1 MKEDITRETVISKLT
16 SNGGERK
23 RKFVGPIL
31 NKLKE
36 TVIRLLTFRYKLSHS
51 SHRFFLLVPII

>member
-23 RKFVGPIL
+23 IKFVGPIL

-36 TVIRLLTFRYKLSHS
+36 TIILLTFRYQLSHS
-51 SHRFFLLVPII
+51 

>member
-1 MKEDITRETVISKLT
+1 MKEDITRKRVISELT
-16 SNGGERK
+16 SNGRERE

-36 TVIRLLTFRYKLSHS
+36 TIILLTFRYKLSHS
-51 SHRFFLLVPII
+51 

>member
-36 TVIRLLTFRYKLSHS
+36 TIILLTFRYQLSHS
-51 SHRFFLLVPII
+51 